1 MKVNIDA
8 FAYTFR
14 GMLKEYTDDVALKT
28 LESVDEVSKEAKKIV
43 KDHAPVEKKG
53 KRKGKYKRSISVRT
67 AYESLTEK
75 RNVIYASGKEYRLT
89 HLLEKGHA
97 KVGVPRNGKARVEAR
112 PHWKY
117 GDEYIKKELPKRVKK
132 KIGGI
137 K

>member
-14 GMLKEYTDDVALKT
+14 EMLKEYTDDVTLKT

-67 AYESLTEK
+67 VYESLTEK
-75 RNVIYASGKEYRLT
+75 RNVIYASDKEYRLT
-89 HLLEKGHA
+89 HLLENGHA
-97 KVGVPRNGKARVEAR
+97 KVNGGRTRAF

-117 GDEYIKKELPKRVKK
+117 GDEYIKKELPKRIQK
-132 KIGGI
+132 KIGG

>member
-14 GMLKEYTDDVALKT
+14 KMLKEYTDDVALKT

-75 RNVIYASGKEYRLT
+75 RNVIYASDKEYRLT

-97 KVGVPRNGKARVEAR
+97 KVNGGRTREF

-117 GDEYIKKELPKRVKK
+117 GDEYIKKELPKRIQK
-132 KIGGI
+132 KIGG